1 MMLIVSYIFGDLI
14 IFALDFWQA
23 NLKKQDVQK
32 KPHSFQ
38 VYFFYVMFWLISI
51 QQMQMDVQVGNA

>member
-23 NLKKQDVQK
+23 YLKNMMKKKTQNLIIFK
-32 KPHSFQ
+32 
-38 VYFFYVMFWLISI
+38 YISSL
-51 QQMQMDVQVGNA
+51 